1 MVDKA
6 YVEDEIIGQKKK
18 SKNKSTKKS
27 IKRVLKSNKTSIFA
41 WNGKCLTPDCNGE
54 GNTMPGRF
62 FHRKLK
68 FCPNAKENFQQ
79 VSNTDQN
86 NVFLLKIVKKIKHQQ
101 NNLCIY
107 QLIKSFIYFKSLF
120 FFI

>member
-54 GNTMPGRF
+54 GNTNIKNLKHEDFIPSFLRF
-62 FHRKLK
+62 
-68 FCPNAKENFQQ
+68 
-79 VSNTDQN
+79 S
-86 NVFLLKIVKKIKHQQ
+86 
-101 NNLCIY
+101 
-107 QLIKSFIYFKSLF
+107 
-120 FFI
+120 